1 MHNLS
6 VLAEGEE
13 HAAGRSGTDALIPYL
28 PELIFGLIAI
38 GIVYYVASKFFVPA
52 MEKAYAERRDAIEG
66 GMERAE
72 RAEAEAQAAKKKYE
86 DQLGEARGEAARI
99 RENAKEQGAQIIAEM
114 REQAGAEATRITQA
128 AHKQVEAERQQAM
141 VQLRGEVGQI
151 STDLASKIVGESLH
165 DETRQ
170 RGIVDRFLADLE
182 SGAIAP
188 EKLGAGSEQGS

>member
-13 HAAGRSGTDALIPYL
+13 QAAGRSGTDALIPYL

-66 GMERAE
+66 GMARAE
-72 RAEAEAQAAKKKYE
+72 EAEAEARAAQQKYE
-86 DQLGEARGEAARI
+86 SQLAEARAEANAIREKAREEGDAIRAEKRQQADAEAARVL
-99 RENAKEQGAQIIAEM
+99 ETAQKQIAS
-114 REQAGAEATRITQA
+114 
-128 AHKQVEAERQQAM
+128 ERQQAQ
-141 VQLRGEVGQI
+141 VQLRGEVGRL
-151 STDLASKIVGESLH
+151 STDLAGRIVGESLT

-170 RGIVDRFLADLE
+170 KGLVDRFLSELE
-182 SGAIAP
+182 SGSATTTGKAR
-188 EKLGAGSEQGS
+188 

>member
-66 GMERAE
+66 GMARAE
-72 RAEAEAQAAKKKYE
+72 EAEAEARAAQQKYE
-86 DQLGEARGEAARI
+86 SQLAEARAEANAIREKAREEGDAIRAEKRQQADVEAARVL
-99 RENAKEQGAQIIAEM
+99 ETAQKQIAS
-114 REQAGAEATRITQA
+114 
-128 AHKQVEAERQQAM
+128 ERQQAQ
-141 VQLRGEVGQI
+141 VQLRGEVGRL
-151 STDLASKIVGESLH
+151 STDLAGRIVGESLT

-170 RGIVDRFLADLE
+170 KGLVDRFLSELE
-182 SGAIAP
+182 SGSATATG
-188 EKLGAGSEQGS
+188 KAR

>member
-66 GMERAE
+66 GMARAE
-72 RAEAEAQAAKKKYE
+72 EAEAEARAAQQKYE
-86 DQLGEARGEAARI
+86 SQLAEARAEANAIREKAREEGDAIRAEKRQQADAEAARVL
-99 RENAKEQGAQIIAEM
+99 ETAQKQIAS
-114 REQAGAEATRITQA
+114 
-128 AHKQVEAERQQAM
+128 ERQQAQ
-141 VQLRGEVGQI
+141 VQLRGEVGRL
-151 STDLASKIVGESLH
+151 STDLAGRIVGESLT

-170 RGIVDRFLADLE
+170 KGLVDRFLSELE
-182 SGAIAP
+182 SGSATGKAR
-188 EKLGAGSEQGS
+188 

>member
-66 GMERAE
+66 GMARAE
-72 RAEAEAQAAKKKYE
+72 QAEAEAKAAQQKYE
-86 DQLGEARGEAARI
+86 SQLAEARAEANAIREKAREEGDAIRAEKRQLADVEAARVL
-99 RENAKEQGAQIIAEM
+99 ETAQKQIAS
-114 REQAGAEATRITQA
+114 
-128 AHKQVEAERQQAM
+128 ERQQAQ
-141 VQLRGEVGQI
+141 VQLRGEVGRL
-151 STDLASKIVGESLH
+151 STDLAGRIVGESLQ
-165 DETRQ
+165 DEARQ
-170 RGIVDRFLADLE
+170 KGLVDRFLAELE
-182 SGAIAP
+182 SGKATVTTKAR
-188 EKLGAGSEQGS
+188 

>member
-66 GMERAE
+66 GMARAE
-72 RAEAEAQAAKKKYE
+72 QAEAEARAAQQKYE
-86 DQLGEARGEAARI
+86 SQLAEARAEANAIREKAREEGDAIRAEKRQQADAEAARVL
-99 RENAKEQGAQIIAEM
+99 EAAQKQIAS
-114 REQAGAEATRITQA
+114 
-128 AHKQVEAERQQAM
+128 ERQQAQ
-141 VQLRGEVGQI
+141 VQLRGEVGRL
-151 STDLASKIVGESLH
+151 STDLAGRIVGESLT

-170 RGIVDRFLADLE
+170 KGLVDRFLAELE
-182 SGAIAP
+182 SGSATTTGKAR
-188 EKLGAGSEQGS
+188 